1 MAVGDSPSVYRAIC
15 ESMACG
21 VMLIDAQGRIE
32 TFNLAAAAILGLE
45 RKAVTRLPRGRT
57 RGQVRHQAG
66 VTGYAHDAVSTG
78 SRSLAVPRS
87 CWW

>member
-1 MAVGDSPSVYRAIC
+1 MLLGDSPSVYRAIC

-45 RKAVTRLPRGRT
+45 REAVLHRNFAAVFIDTTSPTIPSGFP
-57 RGQVRHQAG
+57 VRQ
-66 VTGYAHDAVSTG
+66 
-78 SRSLAVPRS
+78 L
-87 CWW
+87 